1 MRLKLKKMKIKGLK
15 DECFQDYKK
24 PAMYI
29 AAASCSFKCDKDN
42 SCTVCQNSHLAESIT
57 IFTEPEYLIERYLE
71 NPLTSAIVFSG
82 LEPFDQIEDILDFT
96 YLLRE
101 VYKCDDD
108 IVIYTGYTKEE
119 LENEAEFIFNDK
131 ISYQLLKKYKNI
143 YVKFGRYLLGYDSHY
158 DEVLGV
164 NLASPNQYGEKISYE

>member
-1 MRLKLKKMKIKGLK
+1 MKIKGLK

-29 AAASCSFKCDKDN
+29 AAASCSFKCDKEN
-42 SCTVCQNSHLAESIT
+42 GCAICQNGHLAESIT
-57 IFTEPEYLIERYLE
+57 ILTEPEYLIERYLD

-82 LEPFDQIEDILDFT
+82 LEPFDQIEDVIHFV

-101 VYKCDDD
+101 VYKCNDD
-108 IVIYTGYTKEE
+108 IVIYTGYTKDE
-119 LENEAEFIFNDK
+119 LELDEQIKCIPNL
-131 ISYQLLKKYKNI
+131 YQELKNYKNI
-143 YVKFGRYLLGYDSHY
+143 YVKFGRYLTGYDSHY